1 MKKGGERAK
10 TGDALAVLAHARSF
24 DLTSLESA
32 LYYTMRVVITQA
44 STHPKLVGRFVQRR
58 RGVDTCGEPQAIKAD
73 LVSIKADPHTSDEPK
88 ASRERDEVCAR
99 SKHD

>member
-58 RGVDTCGEPQAIKAD
+58 RGVDTCGEPQAIKAGTN
-73 LVSIKADPHTSDEPK
+73 VHNAPT